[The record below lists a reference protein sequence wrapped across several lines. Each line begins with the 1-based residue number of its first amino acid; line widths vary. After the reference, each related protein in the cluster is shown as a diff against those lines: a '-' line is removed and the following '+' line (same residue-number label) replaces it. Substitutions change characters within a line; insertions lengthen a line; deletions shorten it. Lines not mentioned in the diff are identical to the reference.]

1 MKIHNKEQLRYRTF
15 SYPKRCWASMILG
28 RISEPCV
35 CGGKMLSK
43 IKPKAAATFATK
55 PSKNNKLSEQK
66 KEGKV
71 SKGTSKS
78 KAL

>member
-28 RISEPCV
+28 RNSEPCV

-43 IKPKAAATFATK
+43 RKKIKPKATTATFDTK
-55 PSKNNKLSEQK
+55 PP
-66 KEGKV
+66 KE
-71 SKGTSKS
+71 
-78 KAL
+78 

>member
-1 MKIHNKEQLRYRTF
+1 MKVHNKEQLRYRTF

-43 IKPKAAATFATK
+43 KKKKIKPKATTATFDTK
-55 PSKNNKLSEQK
+55 PP
-66 KEGKV
+66 KE
-71 SKGTSKS
+71 
-78 KAL
+78 